1 MTGMVPATALHAGD
15 EVVIPVDLEPVL
27 VTLTRLIHGSNG
39 VSNIVIAWC
48 EMSSGVVFVLGI
60 RADLDGRAGGD
71 AVLRPHPSHCGQ

>member
-48 EMSSGVVFVLGI
+48 EMQSGDVFVVGI
-60 RADLDGRAGGD
+60 RADHMIMRQSEKTLA
-71 AVLRPHPSHCGQ
+71 A

>member
-60 RADLDGRAGGD
+60 RADRMIMRQFEKTLA
-71 AVLRPHPSHCGQ
+71 A